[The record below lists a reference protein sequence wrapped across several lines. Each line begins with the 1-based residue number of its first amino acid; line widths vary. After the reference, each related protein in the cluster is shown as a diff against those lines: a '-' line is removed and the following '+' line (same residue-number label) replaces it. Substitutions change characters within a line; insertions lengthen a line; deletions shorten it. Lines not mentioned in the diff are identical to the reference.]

1 MFVRRRISS
10 SITCIR
16 SCSLDLAH
24 ENKSFEDKF
33 SAVEKERILTT
44 LNSSSFDALSRFNIT
59 QGRLKNLIN
68 WKNKK
73 GPFTALSDVLEVDGL
88 GINILDKLCQSI
100 LSNEEIDS
108 SKQKSILV
116 NKSKKNILLPNLSKL
131 EADNLTSA
139 VGLHI
144 ESTGIS
150 WAKLQRSNNELVN
163 WSYSNF
169 SSLPNKV
176 LPVDTF
182 SLNVQYSTINYLYL
196 IQ

>member
-1 MFVRRRISS
+1 MFFGRRISS
-10 SITCIR
+10 TITCIR
-16 SCSLDLAH
+16 SYSLDLAN

-33 SAVEKERILTT
+33 TAVEKERILTT
-44 LNSSSFDALSRFNIT
+44 LNSSNSDALSKFNIT

-73 GPFTALSDVLEVDGL
+73 GPFTTLSDVLEVDGL

-108 SKQKSILV
+108 SKQKNLVV
-116 NKSKKNILLPNLSKL
+116 NKSKKNILLPNLNKK
-131 EADNLTSA
+131 ETDNLTSA

-150 WAKLQRSNNELVN
+150 WAKLQTKNNELVS

-169 SSLPNKV
+169 STLPKKV

-182 SLNVQYSTINYLYL
+182 SLVC
-196 IQ
+196 